1 MPPHLKVI
9 LDECLHGNMHGELKG
24 AEVKSINLTI
34 MLIIDLTQFYL
45 CIGGFSMVKEV
56 LDRNGGRRIPI
67 DTHIKLN
74 SVSNKNYFFY
84 LGLVILTCCICPAD
98 IGCWHQVACW

>member
-1 MPPHLKVI
+1 MPPHWKVI

-24 AEVKSINLTI
+24 AERKGINITI

-67 DTHIKLN
+67 EAHIKLN
-74 SVSNKNYFFY
+74 PSLIHMTSIS
-84 LGLVILTCCICPAD
+84 LGLVILYLLYLSS
-98 IGCWHQVACW
+98 